1 MAKFTATKIM
11 FYSLE
16 IEAETEA
23 EAWIELRA
31 MNDPPRNY
39 EGCDEFMQAEE
50 EEAYHD

>member
-1 MAKFTATKIM
+1 MAKFTSTKIM

-23 EAWIELRA
+23 EAWIELRV
-31 MNDPPRNY
+31 MNDPPRIY
-39 EGCDEFMQAEE
+39 EGCDEFMQAAE